1 MLETIRAEL
10 VQRLLTRMAKGRM
23 PQIMGQTDGLGQI
36 LVEPQSTGNGA
47 GDLRN
52 LQRMGQ
58 PGPVQISFRRE
69 KHLRFLLEAAEGLA
83 VQHPVSVSLE
93 HRPDR
98 VLFLLHHPP
107 PALVAEGRPRC
118 KGHTFDLFRALSYIH
133 TGSPPFSAF
142 PLSASAQPIP
152 IAAPAAIVTHPVCRR
167 GKYPVVSQNF
177 ARFFKSP
184 LMDAVFIKRVR
195 RKVPRHGPVLR
206 PGSAPA
212 AAPAAGLPCA
222 PASASTESHDP

>member
-1 MLETIRAEL
+1 MASVRSSLSRRARAMVRAICETSSVWVSRVRYRSPSGERNTCVFCLSRRKALQCSTRSRSRWNTGLIGSCSSCTILPLLWSLKVAHGAKAIRSISS
-10 VQRLLTRMAKGRM
+10 VRCRTFIQDPLL
-23 PQIMGQTDGLGQI
+23 
-36 LVEPQSTGNGA
+36 
-47 GDLRN
+47 
-52 LQRMGQ
+52 
-58 PGPVQISFRRE
+58 
-69 KHLRFLLEAAEGLA
+69 
-83 VQHPVSVSLE
+83 
-93 HRPDR
+93 
-98 VLFLLHHPP
+98 
-107 PALVAEGRPRC
+107 
-118 KGHTFDLFRALSYIH
+118 
-133 TGSPPFSAF
+133 FSAF

-184 LMDAVFIKRVR
+184 LIDTVFIKRVR

-222 PASASTESHDP
+222 PASASTESRGP